1 MDVEKKKNNSLLLPD
16 IILGAVEG
24 REEALQEVL
33 SYYDRLVHAK
43 FQYITREKG
52 INISY
57 MPLADMKQET
67 RAELVEKIKKFVI

>member
-1 MDVEKKKNNSLLLPD
+1 MEKKKNNSLLPPD

-52 INISY
+52 INIS
-57 MPLADMKQET
+57 
-67 RAELVEKIKKFVI
+67 